1 MGDQSHPIPALVPAH
16 QECQPQERYGHEGM
30 LVQKEKDRASGQG
43 EVNTSSLVMAGWLE
57 EGLLTGSAKFI
68 LKGCAMREGEGPPT

>member
-1 MGDQSHPIPALVPAH
+1 MRDQSHPIPALVPAH
-16 QECQPQERYGHEGM
+16 ECQPQERHGQEGV
-30 LVQKEKDRASGQG
+30 LVQTEENQASGQG
-43 EVNTSSLVMAGWLE
+43 EVNTSFLGVAGWLE